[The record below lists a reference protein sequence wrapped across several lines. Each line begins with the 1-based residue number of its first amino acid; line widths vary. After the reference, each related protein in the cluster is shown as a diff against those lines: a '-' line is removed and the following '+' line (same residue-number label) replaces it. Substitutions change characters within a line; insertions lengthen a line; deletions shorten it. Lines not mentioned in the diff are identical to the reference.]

1 MAEKWTPKMVAERMA
16 EAANTLRRLK
26 VSGLKPQGYGNS
38 WPDIVHEFSEAYGY
52 NELVVRLG
60 PPAADAITRMDEAMA
75 WLYWLEPDQVR
86 LVWLHAEGVPRKI
99 IQAKLGVQKT
109 RAWQLWVSA
118 LTIVSTSLNCA
129 RSKSCPDKVVRTTE
143 KWTQ

>member
-75 WLYWLEPDQVR
+75 WLHWLEPDQVR
-86 LVWLHAEGVPRKI
+86 LVWLYAEDVPRKI
-99 IQAKLGVQKT
+99 ISAKIGISRAAVW
-109 RAWQLWVSA
+109 RAWASA
-118 LTIVSTSLNCA
+118 LTVIATCLNLSPRKNC
-129 RSKSCPDKVVRTTE
+129 
-143 KWTQ
+143 